1 MYMKRFKPSA
11 EAAEKKQQEALE
23 LLEQGIQQLT
33 ETDNWQQYL
42 RVQSCFHR
50 YSFKN
55 VVMILFQC
63 PEATRVAGY
72 RAWQGMGRQVRQ
84 GEKAI
89 AILAPI
95 MRQVDDVETGE
106 KARRLAGFK
115 CSSVFDV
122 SQTEGDELPEIYTS
136 LQGDD
141 AGLLKQL
148 EDFATG
154 LNIRVRFEGC
164 LGASGRCMWFADGHI
179 EIAVDSLLPKLHQCK
194 TFAHELGHALMH
206 SEQDYRQHTSK
217 SQLELEAESVAFMVL
232 NHFGL
237 DSGGY
242 SFAYVAH
249 WSGGAEAAIAQIQ
262 ESGRRIQAAAHQII
276 DWIETQQSPAMEL
289 GLVAA

>member
-1 MYMKRFKPSA
+1 MKKFKSKS
-11 EAAEKKQQEALE
+11 EAAENRQNEALA
-23 LLEQGIQQLT
+23 LLEQGILQLT
-33 ETDNWQQYL
+33 ESNNWQQYL
-42 RVQSCFHR
+42 KVQSCFHR

-55 VVMILFQC
+55 VVMILGQC
-63 PEATRVAGY
+63 PHATRIAGY
-72 RAWQGMGRQVRQ
+72 RAWQALGRQVRK

-95 MRQVDDVETGE
+95 LRKIEDDATGE
-106 KARRLAGFK
+106 ETRRLTGFK
-115 CSSVFDV
+115 GSSVFDF

-148 EDFATG
+148 EHFAMSH
-154 LNIRVRFEGC
+154 NIRVRFEGC
-164 LGASGRCMWFADGHI
+164 LGANGLCKWFADGHI
-179 EIAVDSLLPKLHQCK
+179 EIAVDPLLPKLHQCK

-217 SQLELEAESVAFMVL
+217 SQLELEAESVAFIVL

-249 WSGGAEAAIAQIQ
+249 WSGGAEAAIALIQ
-262 ESGRRIQAAAHQII
+262 DSGRRIQGATHQII
-276 DWIETQQSPAMEL
+276 DWIETQQSPAMERE
-289 GLVAA
+289 LVAA